1 MRALLLSEY
10 KTLSVVD
17 MPTPEIGDD
26 DVLVRVRA
34 CGICG
39 SDIHGYDGSTGRRIP
54 PLVMGHEA
62 AGVIERVG
70 RGVQGFEPGE
80 RVSFDSTV
88 SCGTC
93 HFCRRGQINLCDN
106 RTVLGVSCGDY
117 RRHGAF
123 AEYVAVPSRIL
134 YKLPDSLPFERAA
147 LIESVSIAVHAVSR
161 HVPKPDD
168 TVVVVGSGMIGLLVI
183 QVLKDKGAQHIVAVD
198 LDPRKL
204 ALAQRMGATRTL
216 NPKDIDVPAAVRDI
230 TGGRGADVSFEVV
243 GHGETVLSAIRS
255 LRKGGTVVLVGNLSP
270 TVELPLQDVVSR
282 EISVLGSCASSGE
295 IPECIDLLAR
305 GVVDVDPIIS
315 LKASLD
321 EGPELFARLYGGD
334 ETLMKVIIQ
343 P

>member
-1 MRALLLSEY
+1 MKALLLTDY
-10 KTLSVVD
+10 KKLYVVD
-17 MPTPEIGDD
+17 MPVPDVADD
-26 DVLVRVRA
+26 EVLVRVRA

-70 RGVQGFEPGE
+70 RDVHGFTVGE
-80 RVSFDSTV
+80 RVSCDSTV

-93 HFCRRGQINLCDN
+93 DFCRRGQINLCDN

-134 YKLPDSLPFERAA
+134 YKLPATLPFERAA
-147 LIESVSIAVHAVSR
+147 LIEAVSIAVHAVNR
-161 HVPKPDD
+161 HPPKPND
-168 TVVVVGSGMIGLLVI
+168 TAVVVGSGMIGLLII
-183 QVLKDKGAQHIVAVD
+183 QVLAAKGSRNIVAVD
-198 LDPRKL
+198 LDPHKLKL
-204 ALAQRMGATRTL
+204 AERLGATRTL
-216 NPKDIDVPAAVRDI
+216 NAHQKDVPAAVRAV
-230 TGGRGADVSFEVV
+230 TGGKGGDVSFEVV
-243 GHGETVLSAIRS
+243 GHGDTVVSAIRS

-270 TVELPLQDVVSR
+270 TVELPLQEVVSR

-295 IPECIDLLAR
+295 IPECIDLLTR
-305 GVVDVDPIIS
+305 GAVDVDPIIS

-334 ETLMKVIIQ
+334 GTLMKVIIQ